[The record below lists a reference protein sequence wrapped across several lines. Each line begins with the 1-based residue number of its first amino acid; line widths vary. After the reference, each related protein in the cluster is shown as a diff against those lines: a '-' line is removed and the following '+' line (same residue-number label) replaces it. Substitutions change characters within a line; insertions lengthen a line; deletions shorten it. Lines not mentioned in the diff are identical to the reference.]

1 VYTKLRH
8 RNSLR
13 EQPCSA
19 QAPAISAGLSDKPLR
34 ASRYLAS
41 PDLSAAL
48 LRITEAGTMTTAP
61 ARTSLATVTLF
72 ALRAETTVD
81 LTAS

>member
-1 VYTKLRH
+1 
-8 RNSLR
+8 
-13 EQPCSA
+13 
-19 QAPAISAGLSDKPLR
+19 
-34 ASRYLAS
+34 
-41 PDLSAAL
+41 
-48 LRITEAGTMTTAP
+48 MTTAP